1 MQNENK
7 TFEGFNLKFHQSI
20 LVSNVS
26 RFYVNQNGEVSEVKE
41 KDRDF
46 IIGPIEWCPNSSQL
60 LAFASSNLKGPEIVH
75 VDNCNS
81 QNFSFYL
88 KDSDE

>member
-46 IIGPIEWCPNSSQL
+46 IML
-60 LAFASSNLKGPEIVH
+60 LAFASSNLKGPEILH
-75 VDNCNS
+75 VDNYYS